1 MSLAYR
7 NTLASR
13 TALYNRKSMKHRTDE
28 NKHYQT
34 QTQRSQETQYQ
45 KTQRSIETHTK
56 QRGVGKNGHTKGTD
70 EKGFHGI

>member
-1 MSLAYR
+1 MSLTYAK
-7 NTLASR
+7 NIIASR
-13 TALYNRKSMKHRTDE
+13 TALYNRKALKQRPDE

-34 QTQRSQETQYQ
+34 QTQRS
-45 KTQRSIETHTK
+45 IETRTK